1 MKKLDSNLD
10 RKKFLMA
17 SAGVV
22 ATALLSGLDAAENS
36 KDAGK
41 KDEHQHHH
49 QSGSKN
55 AALVA
60 AANDCV
66 GKAEI
71 CVNHCIE
78 SFRAKDTSLI
88 ECMASVREMIP
99 LCQGL
104 SALAAYESAYLKDYA
119 KICIQ
124 ACESCIKECDKH
136 AQHHQACADCAA
148 SCKKCIE
155 ECKKVLG

>member
-1 MKKLDSNLD
+1 MKKLNSKLD
-10 RKKFLMA
+10 RKNFLLA

-22 ATALLSGLDAAENS
+22 ATAMVSNLNGAES
-36 KDAGK
+36 KDKGSENAHK
-41 KDEHQHHH
+41 HHH
-49 QSGSKN
+49 HSAAKY

-78 SFRAKDTSLI
+78 SIKGKDLALVDCLS
-88 ECMASVREMIP
+88 SVREMIP

-104 SALAAYESAYLKDYA
+104 SALAAYESKYLQSYA

-124 ACESCIKECDKH
+124 ACEACIKECKKHADKH
-136 AQHHQACADCAA
+136 QFCADCAE

-155 ECKKVLG
+155 ECKKIAA